1 MKKTVVIGFLGTQ
14 LDFAGKG
21 SQRWEKWRPTV
32 GLCQQEDLLVH
43 RLELLHDAGLIV
55 DTAENGKIAVDRSQT
70 NDYALILMDMQM
82 PVMDGITA
90 TQRIRELPERQ
101 QVPIIAM
108 TANTFAEDRQLCLA
122 AGMNDFLGKPVEPPL
137 LYATLLR
144 WLPADR

>member
-1 MKKTVVIGFLGTQ
+1 
-14 LDFAGKG
+14 
-21 SQRWEKWRPTV
+21 
-32 GLCQQEDLLVH
+32 
-43 RLELLHDAGLIV
+43 
-55 DTAENGKIAVDRSQT
+55 
-70 NDYALILMDMQM
+70 M

-122 AGMNDFLGKPVEPPL
+122 AGMNDFLGKPVEPPP

-144 WLPADR
+144 WLPVDR